1 MREKGEVVS
10 FVDGKARIKFER
22 SDACAKCGLCRTLP
36 AGRQGF
42 GPIGETPLLEV
53 ETKESLFPGDKVT
66 VEIKGPGLLRASV
79 LVFLVPLIF
88 FLTGTFAG
96 RLLARRLSLEGGR
109 VDLVGLAVGAA
120 ALSLAFILLRIYENR
135 LRRSKSFEVK
145 IVDIQRKD

>member
-10 FVDGKARIKFER
+10 YARGKARIKFER
-22 SDACAKCGLCRTLP
+22 RDALPAGRQACAKCGLCRT
-36 AGRQGF
+36 F

-53 ETKESLFPGDKVT
+53 ETKESLSPGDKVT

-88 FLTGTFAG
+88 FLTGTLAG
-96 RLLARRLSLEGGR
+96 RLLAKRLSLEGGR

-120 ALSLAFILLRIYENR
+120 ALGLAFILLRIYENR